1 MFHGHLDCFPKPPLG
16 GRPNTKPWDH
26 GTPKAH
32 NLWFTLFYH
41 GWGPACIE
49 IHRNNIWWRNPIT
62 FDFTLHLRVR
72 DHTYMTLE
80 VSWDGLGT
88 LSCGLSQSHGQG
100 SRLVREMALK
110 HILPKFIITHLSGA
124 HLDWIVTLGPKLR
137 IEWVSGDVFGIIG
150 QDSSLPK
157 SSYQVVMIFQFSS
170 VTLRYILYR
179 FLSNDCNFPEV
190 LNLNRLFLK
199 HNRFTCS

>member
-1 MFHGHLDCFPKPPLG
+1 MRPWHSKGPQPLIHSILSWLRTCMYRNSSKQYLVEESNNVWLHTTLEG
-16 GRPNTKPWDH
+16 PWPH
-26 GTPKAH
+26 
-32 NLWFTLFYH
+32 
-41 GWGPACIE
+41 
-49 IHRNNIWWRNPIT
+49 
-62 FDFTLHLRVR
+62 
-72 DHTYMTLE
+72 MTLE

-124 HLDWIVTLGPKLR
+124 HLDWIVTLGPKLK